1 MRAQLTAALIVAGLA
16 ACSPTDM
23 ADKVGRRAAET
34 VVLPVVGKYL
44 PGPQA
49 DAATRCIIDTASAAD
64 IQLLARD
71 VGVVAGSATVQ
82 TVLRIAAQ
90 PATTACLTGAG
101 IGALG

>member
-1 MRAQLTAALIVAGLA
+1 MRAQLTAVLILAGLT

-44 PGPQA
+44 SGPQA
-49 DAATRCIIDTASAAD
+49 DAATRCIVDTASAAD

-71 VGVVAGSATVQ
+71 VGVVAGTATVQ
-82 TVLRIAAQ
+82 TVLRIAAE
-90 PATTACLTGAG
+90 PTTAACLANAGVGAFG
-101 IGALG
+101 